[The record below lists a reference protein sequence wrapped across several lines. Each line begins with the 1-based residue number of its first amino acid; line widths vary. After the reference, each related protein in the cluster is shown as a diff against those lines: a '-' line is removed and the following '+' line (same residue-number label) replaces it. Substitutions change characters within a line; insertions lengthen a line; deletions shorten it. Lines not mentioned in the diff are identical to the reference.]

1 MCIYGIR
8 IIEDKNHHHHH
19 EQQRL
24 CVCVSAT
31 SKEDESTR

>member
-19 EQQRL
+19 EQQRMK
-24 CVCVSAT
+24 VRW
-31 SKEDESTR
+31 ESVNYLDSVR